1 MAEDFWP
8 ANSADC
14 MTDTRTQNIVD
25 ECKRQEES
33 CLYTSTSL
41 LEWLKRLRVWKALF
55 IITPIILGGV
65 ATWPLLAHHDEYK
78 WFTGVCALLA
88 GFSPAL
94 YKALDFD
101 VSLKVI
107 AQHAHEFKILQ
118 DRFRQAWRI
127 EALGPFPE
135 FKKEFD
141 DLMAAWTLRVLPVLL
156 PRSAFS
162 RRPRRRLGE
171 ATTILVLTQ
180 KAHDNKSLRLSAKH
194 QEFLTMAQ
202 YF

>member
-1 MAEDFWP
+1 MAEDFR
-8 ANSADC
+8 ATNSTDS
-14 MTDTRTQNIVD
+14 MTDEPTQNIVD

-55 IITPIILGGV
+55 IITPIVLGGL

-78 WFTGVCALLA
+78 WLTGVCALLA
-88 GFSPAL
+88 GFAPAL

-107 AQHAHEFKILQ
+107 AKHAHEFKILQ

-127 EALGPFPE
+127 AALGSFPE

-141 DLMAAWTLRVLPVLL
+141 DLMGRMDAARAASLTPPERFFRKAKAKIGAGHYEFEVDAI
-156 PRSAFS
+156 SSS
-162 RRPRRRLGE
+162 RQ
-171 ATTILVLTQ
+171 I
-180 KAHDNKSLRLSAKH
+180 S
-194 QEFLTMAQ
+194 
-202 YF
+202 